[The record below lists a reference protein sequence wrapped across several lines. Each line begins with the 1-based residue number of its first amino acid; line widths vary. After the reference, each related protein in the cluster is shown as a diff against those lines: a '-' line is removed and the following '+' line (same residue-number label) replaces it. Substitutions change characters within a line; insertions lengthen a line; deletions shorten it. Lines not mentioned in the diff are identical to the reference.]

1 MAVLA
6 RKQRFPFPDLP
17 DWFEDFPA
25 RFSMPAMADLHSM
38 RVEEYTEDG
47 RHVIRAELPGVEVKD
62 LDVTVEDGIL
72 TIKAERTEREVDKHR
87 SEIRYG
93 SITRALA
100 LPKSADESDVRAEY
114 TDGMLTVSVG
124 LREEKP
130 EPKHIEI
137 KHAM

>member
-6 RKQRFPFPDLP
+6 RRQRFPFSDLP

-25 RFSMPAMADLHSM
+25 RFSMPGMADLHSM
-38 RVEEYTEDG
+38 RIEEYTDG
-47 RHVIRAELPGVEVKD
+47 GRYVVRAELPGVEVQD

-93 SITRALA
+93 SLTRALA

-124 LREEKP
+124 MGEERT
-130 EPKHIEI
+130 EPRHIEI
-137 KHAM
+137 KRAE